1 MAFKPDYRLMKVKRI
16 AECSKEH
23 SAILSTSIKL
33 PFSIKTFVLYIIKW
47 SLKAGF
53 TVSLIYAVNP
63 CDLVYLFITNGNP
76 FLPSQT
82 EKEQ

>member
-16 AECSKEH
+16 AE
-23 SAILSTSIKL
+23 LSYHFPLRPLSCIQL
-33 PFSIKTFVLYIIKW
+33 SGRLRQVL
-47 SLKAGF
+47 L
-53 TVSLIYAVNP
+53 LIYAVNP
-63 CDLVYLFITNGNP
+63 CDLVYLFITNRNP